1 MIDSEDAPLERA
13 GTGGTSLSSGL
24 DDSQKEERDLRLDLV
39 LNVLDFRRCAF
50 EIWLSL
56 RSYADMVVV
65 GDRGGRSLVHGD
77 RGGRSLVHGV
87 NGGVGNASTGA
98 LLSLLNF
105 KYSLS
110 RSGP

>member
-1 MIDSEDAPLERA
+1 MIDSDDAPLERA
-13 GTGGTSLSSGL
+13 GTGGTSLSSGF

-50 EIWLSL
+50 DIWLSL

-65 GDRGGRSLVHGD
+65 GD